1 MSICL
6 VDCITSAKDPGVGS
20 PSCNVPGCEA
30 ELVFP
35 SMVLFV
41 AAALFPPPLPA
52 QNQQRIIG
60 VLNMYSTEE
69 YYSIKGG

>member
-6 VDCITSAKDPGVGS
+6 VDCITSAKDAGIGS
-20 PSCNVPGCEA
+20 PSCNDPGCEA

-41 AAALFPPPLPA
+41 AAVSLPPPLPA
-52 QNQQRIIG
+52 QNQQRIIA
-60 VLNMYSTEE
+60 VPNMYSTVE
-69 YYSIKGG
+69 YYSIKG